1 MLHRTIVLLLAL
13 VIALASP
20 MAVFADGSVIY
31 EGDAGEFIFAPG
43 GDHSPTDLFTHFK
56 DVMPGDSITQTV
68 NIRNDASKKVKI
80 KLYMRSLGAHEGSED
95 FLSQLRLRVGIDD
108 TDEMAYM
115 FDAHADQSAQLTDWV
130 YLGTLYSGGE
140 MDLLVT
146 LDVPVTLDNNY
157 KNLIG
162 YLDWQFKVEEFP
174 AEPDDPQPPDTGDE
188 TGIILWS
195 CVLGI
200 SFLMLFI
207 LIVVMVKRKKK
218 ENEGA
223 ERSETGGSH

>member
-1 MLHRTIVLLLAL
+1 MTRRILVLIVSLVLAL
-13 VIALASP
+13 SAPI
-20 MAVFADGSVIY
+20 AVFAEGSVVY

-43 GDHSPTDLFTHFK
+43 SDHSPTDLFTHFK
-56 DVMPGDSITQTV
+56 EVMPGDSITQTV
-68 NIRNDASKKVKI
+68 NIRNDASEKVKI
-80 KLYMRSLGAHEGSED
+80 KLYMRSLGAHEGSEE
-95 FLSQLRLRVGIDD
+95 FLSQLRLRVGIDE

-115 FDAHADQSAQLTDWV
+115 FDAPADQSAQLTDWV

-140 MDLLVT
+140 IDLLVT

-188 TGIILWS
+188 TGIILWGS
-195 CVLGI
+195 VFGI
-200 SFLMLFI
+200 SLVALAVLFV
-207 LIVVMVKRKKK
+207 LIKRKNKHDDD
-218 ENEGA
+218 A
-223 ERSETGGSH
+223 SRDGSDD